1 MTEQLK
7 KGLALSG
14 GGFRAT
20 LYALGSL
27 TRMNEEG
34 LLTELDTITAVSGG
48 AITAGFLM
56 LKWKELK
63 FVEINDKKNRF
74 KATNFHEVI
83 IEPLMRFCSQ
93 KVITPPL
100 ILFYTLNPF
109 DRAVNAV
116 CRKYEKKLFGNI
128 KLNEIPD
135 SAHCP
140 EIVFY
145 GTNMDTGASVRIS
158 KGMIYDYQIGSAS
171 EHDITLA
178 QAVSISSGFP
188 PFLSPICL
196 DGSAW
201 NWVDGIYQKKIP
213 ADIIEKLRMKL
224 VLCDGG
230 LYDNMG
236 LEMLW
241 KTGPDKEYKNVFVC
255 DAGAP
260 FARPWHSKWH
270 FLNNWFGQSLRMN
283 DIMIDQ
289 QRSLRKRTLTR
300 NYIVKEYT
308 GSYWSIENDL
318 KDLPAELLS
327 EQDKSNY
334 VHLKNADTQLCS
346 FGKEDNQR
354 LVNLGF
360 CHTDISLRLWFDKG
374 MQPALTLPFPAK

>member
-196 DGSAW
+196 DGSSW

-241 KTGPDKEYKNVFVC
+241 KTGPDKEYKTVFVC

-260 FARPWHSKWH
+260 FARPWHGKWH

-300 NYIVKEYT
+300 NYIAKEYT

-318 KDLPAELLS
+318 KDLPEELLS

-374 MQPALTLPFPAK
+374 MQPALTLPFPVK